1 MINTNTLPGLDQKGY
16 LKYLAKPNV
25 AKPDLVLGKDLLL
38 LISYLQFNGQSFT
51 PRELVQ

>member
-1 MINTNTLPGLDQKGY
+1 MINTNTPPCLDQKGY

-25 AKPDLVLGKDLLL
+25 AKPDLIVGKDLLL
-38 LISYLQFNGQSFT
+38 LISHLQFNGQSFS